1 MDLPYP
7 PTFPFLS
14 CTDLGDRCRR
24 PAWGPWHPAPAAAPA
39 LPSRLFRMEEG
50 KNKGKISPEG
60 LTDRS
65 FFAVLPARSQV
76 VCINRIER
84 EMDGERPTYAFS
96 APRFLLEL
104 EIPRSR
110 GAGRGLGHLT
120 PSKGPNSGFGAPQQV
135 KSTEL
140 CAKTQHSFS
149 EFMASAPPSSEDCQ
163 RLPKIAKISNPN
175 QFKIQPSLGGTEKGI
190 KCSIFILR
198 SRAGVSSIL
207 CFNSRLALSFRRL
220 LSRISFRGSTTRFV
234 HYIQS
239 QVNPAE
245 FSVTGSPKTEFVHSL
260 LSVRFR

>member
-1 MDLPYP
+1 
-7 PTFPFLS
+7 
-14 CTDLGDRCRR
+14 
-24 PAWGPWHPAPAAAPA
+24 
-39 LPSRLFRMEEG
+39 
-50 KNKGKISPEG
+50 
-60 LTDRS
+60 
-65 FFAVLPARSQV
+65 
-76 VCINRIER
+76 
-84 EMDGERPTYAFS
+84 MDGERPTYAFS

-140 CAKTQHSFS
+140 CAKTQHSS
-149 EFMASAPPSSEDCQ
+149 IHGVCTSQLGRWPKMAQDCQ
-163 RLPKIAKISNPN
+163 DFQPKASR
-175 QFKIQPSLGGTEKGI
+175 IQNTRKCRGTEKGI

-220 LSRISFRGSTTRFV
+220 LPRMSFRGSTTRFV

>member
-24 PAWGPWHPAPAAAPA
+24 PAWGPWHLAPAAAPA

-110 GAGRGLGHLT
+110 GARRGLGHLT

-175 QFKIQPSLGGTEKGI
+175 RHSKYNQVWGAPKKASSVVFSSCDRAPASPRF
-190 KCSIFILR
+190 CVSIR
-198 SRAGVSSIL
+198 D
-207 CFNSRLALSFRRL
+207 
-220 LSRISFRGSTTRFV
+220 
-234 HYIQS
+234 
-239 QVNPAE
+239 
-245 FSVTGSPKTEFVHSL
+245 
-260 LSVRFR
+260 

>member
-1 MDLPYP
+1 
-7 PTFPFLS
+7 
-14 CTDLGDRCRR
+14 
-24 PAWGPWHPAPAAAPA
+24 
-39 LPSRLFRMEEG
+39 
-50 KNKGKISPEG
+50 
-60 LTDRS
+60 
-65 FFAVLPARSQV
+65 
-76 VCINRIER
+76 
-84 EMDGERPTYAFS
+84 MDGERPTYAFS

-120 PSKGPNSGFGAPQQV
+120 PSKGPTSGFGAPQQV

-239 QVNPAE
+239 QVNPAK

>member
-1 MDLPYP
+1 M
-7 PTFPFLS
+7 
-14 CTDLGDRCRR
+14 
-24 PAWGPWHPAPAAAPA
+24 
-39 LPSRLFRMEEG
+39 
-50 KNKGKISPEG
+50 
-60 LTDRS
+60 
-65 FFAVLPARSQV
+65 PARSQV

-163 RLPKIAKISNPN
+163 RLPRFPTQTS
-175 QFKIQPSLGGTEKGI
+175 FKIQPSLGGTEKGI

>member
-1 MDLPYP
+1 MEN
-7 PTFPFLS
+7 
-14 CTDLGDRCRR
+14 
-24 PAWGPWHPAPAAAPA
+24 GP
-39 LPSRLFRMEEG
+39 R
-50 KNKGKISPEG
+50 
-60 LTDRS
+60 T
-65 FFAVLPARSQV
+65 RSQHLV
-76 VCINRIER
+76 FYWN
-84 EMDGERPTYAFS
+84 GK
-96 APRFLLEL
+96 
-104 EIPRSR
+104 IPRSR

-140 CAKTQHSFS
+140 CAKTQHS
-149 EFMASAPPSSEDCQ
+149 EFMASAP
-163 RLPKIAKISNPN
+163 RKIAKDCHRWPRFPTQTS
-175 QFKIQPSLGGTEKGI
+175 FKIQPSLGGTEKGI

-234 HYIQS
+234 HYIPS